1 MGMRRKERTQMEEMS
16 KEVVTYLFLEETLA
30 FLSFREWIRDLH
42 DLKEHRL
49 LL

>member
-1 MGMRRKERTQMEEMS
+1 MVMRRKERTQMEEMS
-16 KEVVTYLFLEETLA
+16 KEGVTFLEETLA

-49 LL
+49 LLL